1 MRADVFGYRKPVPR
15 MNTLVRTSLLI
26 QGVFIWP
33 GWGLLVV
40 VLVANSEWLGVVL
53 AVAGWIAWT
62 WILWRLFRSDAE
74 PTRWV
79 WQRRDGATNQDG
91 PRFSL
96 ARIAVLVA
104 ASFILVAFAIVLIP
118 QLEGLALVLVSLSA
132 MIVFLVLS
140 VRSRR

>member
-1 MRADVFGYRKPVPR
+1 

-79 WQRRDGATNQDG
+79 WQRRDGVTNQDG
-91 PRFSL
+91 PRFSR
-96 ARIAVLVA
+96 ARMVVLVA
-104 ASFILVAFAIVLIP
+104 VWLIVVALVIALIP
-118 QLEGLALVLVSLSA
+118 QREGLALVVVSLSA
-132 MIVFLVLS
+132 MIVFLLLS
-140 VRSRR
+140 VRDRR